1 MIPLPW
7 RIGILA
13 GSVAGLIGLGWQVNR
28 WRTEAALVKEM
39 AGSLK
44 QARQEVE
51 DVKAEKRAG
60 SVRRYQLEIGRGAD
74 LGPAPVVRLCS
85 PAITLSADPPGADG
99 TSPEA
104 GELRDV
110 RTGDPGPVDVGPE
123 LIGLLRR
130 ADRVS
135 AQLRAVLEVA
145 GPEPLF

>member
-1 MIPLPW
+1 VIPLPW

-74 LGPAPVVRLCS
+74 LGPAPVVRLCQ
-85 PAITLSADPPGADG
+85 PAITIAADPAPGVADAG
-99 TSPEA
+99 TAAQP
-104 GELRDV
+104 LQPVLPRDIG
-110 RTGDPGPVDVGPE
+110 GDLDALMRE
-123 LIGLLRR
+123 

>member
-1 MIPLPW
+1 VIPLSW

-13 GSVAGLIGLGWQVNR
+13 GSVAGLIALGWQVNR

-60 SVRRYQLEIGRGAD
+60 SVRRYRLEIGRGAD
-74 LGPAPVVRLCS
+74 LGPAPVVRLCQ
-85 PAITLSADPPGADG
+85 PAITLPADPPGA
-99 TSPEA
+99 A
-104 GELRDV
+104 
-110 RTGDPGPVDVGPE
+110 DPGAAPATLPAMPTRD
-123 LIGLLRR
+123 IGGDLDALMRE